1 MISFLAT
8 FLIAAQGPLMEGSGG
23 ITSRPYENK
32 IYDGNKVIATEWL
45 TLEYTV
51 TWELVDSGVWEPK
64 GYFISCDNIC
74 QGKKHKNHAECDRSC
89 DKACA
94 KTHKLTMRGKYE
106 PLRDEMRRAER
117 ESGEAARAS
126 GGTADSQDWTSAST
140 NALQEARRMAQKLVD
155 KKIEHWNTAACL
167 SSTKEWGWRRWD
179 FKIKGKFTRHIVR
192 MESGVRTQRD
202 EPGAEHSATVAYVWL
217 PDEEGRNESKGI
229 NCRCFKVEIP
239 PIQED
244 PGIPV
249 WPGIG
254 WKTDGGKEVLGGDDG
269 CKFECIGRD
278 LNQVECTAE
287 CDDQSYS
294 ECVIYPGT
302 MCVPDDSSCQTMCI
316 MRRVVIPC
324 THPGGFDEMFP
335 APTRVRA
342 ACMEISK
349 HEPTA
354 KIKFKLVPPS
364 NQGVVNL
371 ATLSSKS
378 RSLGPFDQARIWI
391 LTDQAK
397 IEEINKRML
406 PGVTEGQYTN
416 ALFDVSTVGC
426 VDLASGKYAACL
438 GPSLLSGAT
447 ASSDATHWLVE
458 MLAAQNPKA
467 LTGYLKSD
475 AAKFAKLLNGAPD
488 QFDIGHTADL
498 CDALVGCT
506 VSDVRSAGL
515 VFMLALPDSKRADLI
530 GKGALDSLRVCLN
543 SNDAIQA
550 KRAMDVA
557 ISYRFIAAIPMIRGL
572 AEWSKSEEIR
582 KSAADALKKFGP

>member
-1 MISFLAT
+1 
-8 FLIAAQGPLMEGSGG
+8 
-23 ITSRPYENK
+23 
-32 IYDGNKVIATEWL
+32 
-45 TLEYTV
+45 
-51 TWELVDSGVWEPK
+51 
-64 GYFISCDNIC
+64 
-74 QGKKHKNHAECDRSC
+74 
-89 DKACA
+89 
-94 KTHKLTMRGKYE
+94 
-106 PLRDEMRRAER
+106 
-117 ESGEAARAS
+117 
-126 GGTADSQDWTSAST
+126 
-140 NALQEARRMAQKLVD
+140 
-155 KKIEHWNTAACL
+155 
-167 SSTKEWGWRRWD
+167 
-179 FKIKGKFTRHIVR
+179 
-192 MESGVRTQRD
+192 
-202 EPGAEHSATVAYVWL
+202 
-217 PDEEGRNESKGI
+217 
-229 NCRCFKVEIP
+229 
-239 PIQED
+239 
-244 PGIPV
+244 
-249 WPGIG
+249 
-254 WKTDGGKEVLGGDDG
+254 
-269 CKFECIGRD
+269 
-278 LNQVECTAE
+278 
-287 CDDQSYS
+287 
-294 ECVIYPGT
+294 
-302 MCVPDDSSCQTMCI
+302 
-316 MRRVVIPC
+316 
-324 THPGGFDEMFP
+324 MFP

-438 GPSLLSGAT
+438 EPSLLSGAT